1 MLRFYYWLPTTK
13 KWLKWKCLITFIRF
27 VNSVTS
33 FAFWTFISL
42 ILVLAFRSSSSRLQV
57 SCSISFKL
65 YEMHNDVE
73 IRENTRIEPTFS
85 GFLLLCGLC
94 SNASANGIGSRVRKL
109 GLKVLFA
116 TNEQYNWTSY
126 SSKLWFPHL

>member
-1 MLRFYYWLPTTK
+1 MITSVLPY
-13 KWLKWKCLITFIRF
+13 
-27 VNSVTS
+27 
-33 FAFWTFISL
+33 
-42 ILVLAFRSSSSRLQV
+42 LQV
-57 SCSISFKL
+57 LLAGMNICVLVYAFVKFLNKPHSTL
-65 YEMHNDVE
+65 EDRVNAHDVE

-116 TNEQYNWTSY
+116 TNEQYN
-126 SSKLWFPHL
+126 